1 MKIKTSSGFEC
12 DIPKGLSSDYR
23 FLKARMGL
31 KSSDPDTANQS
42 ALDLV
47 PLVFCNEAEEE
58 RFLLHLADKNGRV
71 MLADVFREIGEILAQ
86 AREKDQKVKN
96 S

>member
-12 DIPKGLSSDYR
+12 DIPKGLSKDYR
-23 FLKARMGL
+23 FLRARMAL
-31 KSSDPDTANQS
+31 KSEDPDKANQA

-47 PLVFCNEAEEE
+47 PIVFCDEKKEEE
-58 RFLLHLADKNGRV
+58 FLLHLADSAGRV
-71 MLADVFREIGEILAQ
+71 MLEDVFREIGEILTQ
-86 AREKDQKVKN
+86 AREKDKEVKN

>member
-12 DIPKGLSSDYR
+12 DIPEGLSKDYR
-23 FLKARMGL
+23 FLKARMAL
-31 KSSDPDTANQS
+31 KSDDPDTSNQA

-47 PLVFCNEAEEE
+47 PLVFCDKEAED
-58 RFLLHLADKNGRV
+58 RFLTHLADKNGRV
-71 MLADVFREIGEILAQ
+71 LFEDVFREIGEILTQ
-86 AREKDQKVKN
+86 AREKDHKVKN

>member
-12 DIPKGLSSDYR
+12 DIPKGLSGDFR
-23 FLKARMGL
+23 FLRARMAL
-31 KSSDPDTANQS
+31 KSPDPETANQA

-47 PLVFCNEAEEE
+47 PIVFCDRAEEE
-58 RFLLHLADKNGRV
+58 RFLLHLADKSGRV
-71 MLADVFREIGEILAQ
+71 MLEDVFREIGEILSQ
-86 AREKDQKVKN
+86 AREKDKRIKN

>member
-12 DIPKGLSSDYR
+12 DIPKGLSADYR
-23 FLKARMGL
+23 FLKARMAL
-31 KSSDPDTANQS
+31 KSDNPDESNQA

-47 PLVFCNEAEEE
+47 PIVFCDRETEE
-58 RFLLHLADKNGRV
+58 RFLIHLADKSGRV
-71 MLADVFREIGEILAQ
+71 LLEDVFREIGEILTQ

>member
-12 DIPKGLSSDYR
+12 DIPKGLSKDFR
-23 FLKARMGL
+23 FLRARMDL
-31 KSSDPDTANQS
+31 RSPDAEKANQA

-47 PLVFCNEAEEE
+47 PIVFCNEAEEE
-58 RFLLHLADKNGRV
+58 RFLLHLADKHGRV
-71 MLADVFREIGEILAQ
+71 LLEDVFREIGEIMVQ
-86 AREKDQKVKN
+86 AREKDQKIKN

>member
-12 DIPKGLSSDYR
+12 DIPKGLSKDYR
-23 FLKARMGL
+23 FLRARMAL
-31 KSSDPDTANQS
+31 KSEDPDKANQA

-47 PLVFCNEAEEE
+47 PLVFCDEDKAEE
-58 RFLLHLADKNGRV
+58 FLLHLADKDGRI
-71 MLADVFREIGEILAQ
+71 MLEDVFREVGEILVQ
-86 AREKDQKVKN
+86 AREKDREVKN